1 MSNGDIHGESRACGV
16 GGPPHGGR
24 TGHAVTATRGPGPCP
39 DRSHSRIPVVG
50 PLIGGALSGLILKAA
65 F

>member
-1 MSNGDIHGESRACGV
+1 MSNGDIHGEGRGCGV
-16 GGPPHGGR
+16 GGPSHGGCM
-24 TGHAVTATRGPGPCP
+24 GHAVTASRGPGRRP
-39 DRSHSRIPVVG
+39 DRSHLWIPVVG